1 MNADEIRKI
10 LARVKIGQKIAFEIG
25 WGKGP
30 IAGTVKEKI
39 GRGGALAAVILTD
52 SAGCRKIVFC
62 PLMSEWQYHG
72 SPVISANISK

>member
-39 GRGGALAAVILTD
+39 GRGGALAAVF
-52 SAGCRKIVFC
+52 GKINLEVQ
-62 PLMSEWQYHG
+62 L
-72 SPVISANISK
+72 